1 MSKQSNPRLGL
12 GPLLSSLGS
21 PRTDHLRVSDA
32 ERQAVADRLA
42 EHYGEGRLDQAEFD
56 DRISRAMSAKTRAD
70 FSGLFDDLPEPGPTG
85 APGTYGVAGAGAA
98 TVSDRRARREMRRH
112 RHHHHG
118 LLTVALVV
126 VVLWVAVHAVGA
138 FFWFAGPWLWLGLI
152 AVILLVATGHIGHSH
167 SRSGESS
174 EGDGDR

>member
-1 MSKQSNPRLGL
+1 MTKQSNPRLGL
-12 GPLLSSLGS
+12 GPLLGSIGS

-56 DRISRAMSAKTRAD
+56 ERAGRAMSAKIRAD
-70 FSGLFDDLPEPGPTG
+70 FSGLFDDLPEPGPAG
-85 APGTYGVAGAGAA
+85 APGAGPGVPAGIPE
-98 TVSDRRARREMRRH
+98 RRARREARRH

-118 LLTVALVV
+118 LLTLGLIVVAA
-126 VVLWVAVHAVGA
+126 WVAVHAVGA
-138 FFWFAGPWLWLGLI
+138 IFWLAGPWLWLGVL

-167 SRSGESS
+167 TRSGAPGNS
-174 EGDGDR
+174 DADR

>member
-12 GPLLSSLGS
+12 GPLLSGIGS

-56 DRISRAMSAKTRAD
+56 ERISRAMSAKSRGD
-70 FSGLFDDLPEPGPTG
+70 FGGLFDDLPEPGPAG
-85 APGTYGVAGAGAA
+85 APGGAG

-118 LLTVALVV
+118 LLTLGLIVV
-126 VVLWVAVHAVGA
+126 VAYVAAHVMHAI
-138 FFWFAGPWLWLGLI
+138 FWLTVPWLWLGVI
-152 AVILLVATGHIGHSH
+152 AVILLVATGHIGHGH
-167 SRSGESS
+167 SRGSGESS
-174 EGDGDR
+174 GDR